1 MSVASRTHAP
11 DIARQ
16 LLGGLYVVPPAGIVA
31 AAAAAAAAA
40 NGNGNGTD
48 ASDVSEE
55 RESKSKST
63 KTYKGSGKGEEGGEE
78 KPLKASEYF
87 VTPQMFPGSKVGH
100 FQKIQRDLKKQ
111 HGVEVAFEDMVF
123 FDDEARNRNVE
134 VELGVTFVL
143 VRDGVTREEV
153 DRGIEAWRRRR
164 GVERVK
170 KERVGWESNGV
181 NGGQED

>member
-16 LLGGLYVVPPAGIVA
+16 LLGGLYVVPPADIA
-31 AAAAAAAAA
+31 AATKNGSA
-40 NGNGNGTD
+40 NGIE

-55 RESKSKST
+55 ISRDLSKTQKGGSKSRT
-63 KTYKGSGKGEEGGEE
+63 TEQE
-78 KPLKASEYF
+78 KALKASEYF
-87 VTPQMFPGSKVGH
+87 VTPQMFPGSKVAH

-111 HGVEVAFEDMVF
+111 GIEVAFEDMVF

-134 VELGVTFVL
+134 VELGVQFVL

-153 DRGIEAWRRRR
+153 DKGIGAWRRRR
-164 GVERVK
+164 GLEGK
-170 KERVGWESNGV
+170 KAKPVWDARNEGEEEV
-181 NGGQED
+181 